1 MKKSEIPEV
10 NPRGDR
16 FGEDHFLHF
25 KVVIMAC
32 NKVNI

>member
-10 NPRGDR
+10 DPLSDR
-16 FGEDHFLHF
+16 FGEDHFLYF

-32 NKVNI
+32 NKVDI